1 METSTPPSP
10 PIASPKAVATAATIM
25 SFFKKLA
32 NEFEKLDFGSD
43 DKDKRKN
50 ESQSQGSRGKKCPH
64 PHPRCASRWSH
75 PVPVPVTELP
85 LIAPNGSNCERRNR
99 AHVSFRRLAFLWPV
113 IAETIMLT
121 PTHRLPPATI
131 RPPAAAVRRRPQ
143 PSAATGVRRLLS
155 SGLCRPPA
163 LGPGL
168 PAPRR
173 QAPAPG
179 RVGPAVGRAVP
190 ALVLRRAGHRP
201 HPMGGSRI

>member
-1 METSTPPSP
+1 
-10 PIASPKAVATAATIM
+10 M

-50 ESQSQGSRGKKCPH
+50 EAQPQSSRGKHGPN
-64 PHPRCASRWSH
+64 PRCAASRRKLQAGRRRRRRAGSPSCPSSLPTAGAPRPRKPRPRQHLSH
-75 PVPVPVTELP
+75 FLFLP
-85 LIAPNGSNCERRNR
+85 P
-99 AHVSFRRLAFLWPV
+99 
-113 IAETIMLT
+113 TIMLT
-121 PTHRLPPATI
+121 PSRRLPPATI

-143 PSAATGVRRLLS
+143 PSAATGVRRLLR
-155 SGLCRPPA
+155 SGLCRPPT